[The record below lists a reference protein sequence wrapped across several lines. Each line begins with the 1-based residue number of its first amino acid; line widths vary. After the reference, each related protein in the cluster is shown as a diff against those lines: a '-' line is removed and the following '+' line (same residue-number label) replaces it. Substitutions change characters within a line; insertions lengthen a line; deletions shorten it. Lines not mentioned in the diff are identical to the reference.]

1 MKIAK
6 TKIVCTIGPAS
17 SNLEILRKMAKY
29 GMDVVRLNFSHG
41 KKEEHKKIIEY
52 VKQIEKEENI
62 EIAIMQ
68 DLQGPKIRTSS
79 VENGAVELQENQEFI
94 ITAEDIGIGN
104 NKKVNTK
111 YKDLINEV
119 KKGNTILLD
128 DGYII
133 LKCINIQGNDIIT
146 KVVKGGILKDNK
158 GIIVPGS
165 KSNAP
170 SLSEKDIEDLKFGLE
185 NGVDLVALSFVKKPE
200 DILELKTAMKIFGRQ
215 VPVIAKIERAESFE
229 HIDQII
235 KESDGIMVARGDLG
249 LEMPLEELPLL
260 QKELIKKANNAGKP
274 VITATQMLESMIKN
288 PIPTRAETSDVAN
301 AVLDGTDAVML
312 SGETSVGSYPVET
325 VEFMHKIIFKTEQ
338 SALKK
343 LNLRNINQNL
353 NISSTNVSD
362 SIAISTVVLATNINA
377 KAIIT
382 ATRWDFTARK
392 IAKNRPNIP
401 IIALTTDEINL
412 AYLNLIWG
420 VIPYKLPEEL
430 SYMRERNDV
439 QSNNYLLKLLK
450 SKDIA
455 KEGDL
460 IVFVTGLSENNV
472 NESNYIKVIEL

>member
-1 MKIAK
+1 MNTAK

-17 SNLEILRKMAKY
+17 SDKDTLKAFAKR
-29 GMDVVRLNFSHG
+29 GMDVARLNFSHG
-41 KKEEHKKIIEY
+41 EKSVHKQVIDTIKE
-52 VKQIEKEENI
+52 IEKEEGI

-68 DLQGPKIRTSS
+68 DLQGPKIRTAK
-79 VENGAVELQENQEFI
+79 VENGGVELIENTEFI
-94 ITAEDIGIGN
+94 ITTDEIEFGN
-104 NKKVNTK
+104 SKIVSTH
-111 YKDLINEV
+111 YKNLPAEV

-133 LKCINIQGNDIIT
+133 LKCTGVQESKVIT
-146 KVVKGGILKDNK
+146 QVVKGGLLKDNK

-165 KSNAP
+165 KSYAP
-170 SLSEKDIEDLKFGLE
+170 SMSEKDLQDLKFGLE
-185 NGVDLVALSFVKKPE
+185 NGVDLVALSFVKKAE
-200 DILELKTAMKIFGRQ
+200 DIFELKTAMKIFGRQ
-215 VPVIAKIERAESFE
+215 VPIIAKIERAESFE

-260 QKELIKKANNAGKP
+260 QKELIKKANLAGKP
-274 VITATQMLESMIKN
+274 VITATQMLESMINN

-312 SGETSVGSYPVET
+312 SGETSIGKYPIES
-325 VEFMHKIIFKTEQ
+325 VEFMHKIIFSTEIN
-338 SALKK
+338 ALKK
-343 LNLRNINQNL
+343 LNYLNLRHNFQSHTNNI
-353 NISSTNVSD
+353 SD
-362 SIAISTVVLATNINA
+362 SIAVSTVLLASNINA

-382 ATRWDFTARK
+382 ATKWDFTARK

-401 IIALTTDEINL
+401 IIALTTDETNL

-420 VIPYKLPEEL
+420 VIPVKLNDEL
-430 SYMRERNDV
+430 EYIRDKFDV
-439 QSNNYLLKLLK
+439 DAHNFLLKLLK
-450 SKDIA
+450 RKDIA

-460 IVFVTGLSENNV
+460 IVFVTGLSDENV